1 MQRGILGNAIRK
13 ARLEKGFSQEELAE
27 IVDITPTHMKH
38 LESEHRKPSIEV
50 LEKLM
55 IALDLSFDMI
65 VFPEMEK
72 IKTGEWP
79 VLLADCSESELNII
93 RDVIISLKKNRPK

>member
-72 IKTGEWP
+72 IKAGDWP
-79 VLLADCSESELNII
+79 VLLADCSKSELNII
-93 RDVIISLKKNRPK
+93 RDVIISMKKNRSR

>member
-1 MQRGILGNAIRK
+1 MERGLLGNAIRK
-13 ARLEKGFSQEELAE
+13 ARLKKGFSQEELAE

-55 IALDLSFDMI
+55 LALDLSFDML
-65 VFPEMEK
+65 VFPEMET
-72 IKTGEWP
+72 INASEWP
-79 VLLADCSESELNII
+79 VLLADCTPKELNIMKDLVLSI
-93 RDVIISLKKNRPK
+93 KKNR